1 MSTPDPDELDR
12 RSMQRLAAGDDAALN
27 ELMERHG
34 PAVYRLLLGLLQNPE
49 DALDLAQETFVRL
62 YRARA
67 RFRRTDRLV
76 PWLYTIATNLAR
88 NRLRWRQRHPTISWE
103 SLAGEYRADP
113 VPATPSTPQ
122 TASSPADQLMTE
134 ERLEAVRRAVAELPA
149 SLREVV
155 VLCEWEGLSQAE
167 AATVLGTT
175 VKGVE
180 SRLYRARQILRARL
194 QPWL

>member
-1 MSTPDPDELDR
+1 
-12 RSMQRLAAGDDAALN
+12 
-27 ELMERHG
+27 
-34 PAVYRLLLGLLQNPE
+34 
-49 DALDLAQETFVRL
+49 
-62 YRARA
+62 
-67 RFRRTDRLV
+67 
-76 PWLYTIATNLAR
+76 
-88 NRLRWRQRHPTISWE
+88 
-103 SLAGEYRADP
+103 
-113 VPATPSTPQ
+113 
-122 TASSPADQLMTE
+122 MTE

-180 SRLYRARQILRARL
+180 SRLYRARQMLRARL